1 MAWELIDTSDEL
13 FGGTLNYFEERLLTE
28 FGGYKRLE
36 QQLSLTGESQTT
48 RYDLSQWILLDL
60 RIGQAW
66 RLAGEVDRAE
76 ELLSVVTQS
85 ALNNDHLIPELYDP
99 IDGRYEGVVPMVGY
113 GAGAWQVAQL
123 EKYGYGF
130 PQVQEGF
137 DHCGTRPTDDETP
150 DSVDGGMTTVFD
162 DAGVQVQA
170 DASNSNGTSA
180 TTDSDNQS
188 TTNL

>member
-1 MAWELIDTSDEL
+1 M
-13 FGGTLNYFEERLLTE
+13 
-28 FGGYKRLE
+28 
-36 QQLSLTGESQTT
+36 
-48 RYDLSQWILLDL
+48 DL

-66 RLAGEVDRAE
+66 RLAGEIDRAE

-130 PQVQEGF
+130 PQF
-137 DHCGTRPTDDETP
+137 KK
-150 DSVDGGMTTVFD
+150 
-162 DAGVQVQA
+162 
-170 DASNSNGTSA
+170 ASTIA
-180 TTDSDNQS
+180 ILDRRTKKRLTQ
-188 TTNL
+188 LMAA